1 MRIST
6 ALINQRA
13 LNGILN
19 QQARLSDLQ
28 LKIATGKRINVPS
41 DDPVGAAQIVRLT
54 ETIKSNEQFIRN
66 ANMAKSR
73 LNLEESVLAS
83 VENALQRVRELAL
96 QASNSHLS
104 NLDRKAIAV
113 EVRQRLDELLS
124 LANSQDA
131 NQKFLF
137 SGTQVNS
144 KPVTQT
150 SGGFVYNG
158 DQGQRSIQISSNLQV
173 TDGDSGSAVFF
184 DNITGNGIF
193 TVQDNPTNTGAGI
206 IDPGTVFDRS
216 ALVRETYT
224 ISFVTNSNANLGF
237 NVIGSSS
244 GQLIPPL
251 PADPVLNAP
260 DFVAGNAMRFNG
272 IETKIDALPVAG
284 DSFSVQPSVKQ
295 DLFTTVD
302 NLVSALETRTF
313 IASEKAQVQNQI
325 NRSIMDLDRA
335 FDNIIE
341 TRSSVGS
348 RLGIIDEKI
357 SINES
362 FILEITTTLSE
373 VQDLDLISAASEMQL
388 RVVTL
393 EAAQASYMLIQG
405 LSIFNFL

>member
-19 QQARLSDLQ
+19 QQAGLSDLQ

-41 DDPVGAAQIVRLT
+41 DDPIGAAQIVRLT
-54 ETIKSNEQFIRN
+54 ETIRTNEQFIRN
-66 ANMAKSR
+66 ADRAKSR
-73 LNLEESVLAS
+73 LVLEESVLAS
-83 VENALQRVRELAL
+83 VEIALQRMRELAL
-96 QASNSHLS
+96 QASNSPLS
-104 NLDRKAIAV
+104 NLDRQAIAI

-124 LANSQDA
+124 LANSRDA

-137 SGTQVNS
+137 AGSQVNTQ
-144 KPVTQT
+144 PVTQT

-173 TDGDSGSAVFF
+173 KDGDSGSVVFF
-184 DNITGNGIF
+184 DNITGNGTF
-193 TVQDNPTNTGAGI
+193 SVQDNLTNTGSGI

-224 ISFVTNSNANLGF
+224 ISFVTNSSANLAF
-237 NVIGSSS
+237 NVVGSVS

-272 IETKIDALPVAG
+272 IETKIDAAPVAG
-284 DSFSVQPSVKQ
+284 DSFTVQPSVKQ
-295 DLFTTVD
+295 DLFTSVA
-302 NLVSALETRTF
+302 NLASALETRTF
-313 IASEKAQVQNQI
+313 TASQRAQVQNQI

-341 TRSSVGS
+341 TRSRVGS
-348 RLGIIDEKI
+348 RLSIIDEKTA
-357 SINES
+357 SNES
-362 FILEITTTLSE
+362 FILEITSTLSE
-373 VQDLDLISAASEMQL
+373 VQDLDLISAASEMSV
-388 RVVTL
+388 RVGTL
-393 EAAQASYMLIQG
+393 EAAQASFVRIQG
-405 LSIFNFL
+405 LSLFNFL

>member
-19 QQARLSDLQ
+19 QQASLSDLQ

-41 DDPVGAAQIVRLT
+41 DDPIGAAQIVRLT
-54 ETIKSNEQFIRN
+54 ETIRTNEQFIRN
-66 ANMAKSR
+66 ADRAKSR
-73 LNLEESVLAS
+73 LVLEESVLAS
-83 VENALQRVRELAL
+83 VEIALQRMRELAL
-96 QASNSHLS
+96 QASNSPLS
-104 NLDRKAIAV
+104 NLDRQAIAI

-124 LANSQDA
+124 LANSRDA

-137 SGTQVNS
+137 AGSQVNTQ
-144 KPVTQT
+144 PVTQT

-173 TDGDSGSAVFF
+173 KDGDSGSVVFF
-184 DNITGNGIF
+184 DNITGNGTF
-193 TVQDNPTNTGAGI
+193 NVQDNLANTGSGI

-224 ISFVTNSNANLGF
+224 ISFVTNSSANLAF
-237 NVIGSSS
+237 NVVGSVS

-272 IETKIDALPVAG
+272 IETKIDAVPVAG
-284 DSFSVQPSVKQ
+284 DSFTVQPSVKQ
-295 DLFTTVD
+295 DLFTSVA
-302 NLVSALETRTF
+302 NLASALETRTF
-313 IASEKAQVQNQI
+313 TASQRAQVQNQI

-341 TRSSVGS
+341 TRSRVGS
-348 RLGIIDEKI
+348 RLSIIDEKTA
-357 SINES
+357 SNES
-362 FILEITTTLSE
+362 FILEITSTLSE
-373 VQDLDLISAASEMQL
+373 VQDLDLISAASEMSV
-388 RVVTL
+388 RVGTL
-393 EAAQASYMLIQG
+393 EAAQASFVRIQG
-405 LSIFNFL
+405 LSLFNFL

>member
-19 QQARLSDLQ
+19 QQVGLSDLQ

-41 DDPVGAAQIVRLT
+41 DDPIGAAQIVRLT
-54 ETIKSNEQFIRN
+54 ETIRTNEQFIRN
-66 ANMAKSR
+66 ADRAKSR
-73 LNLEESVLAS
+73 LVLEESVLAS
-83 VENALQRVRELAL
+83 VEIALQRMRELAL
-96 QASNSHLS
+96 QASNSPLS
-104 NLDRKAIAV
+104 NLDRQAIAI

-124 LANSQDA
+124 LANSRDA

-137 SGTQVNS
+137 AGSQVNTQ
-144 KPVTQT
+144 PVTQT

-173 TDGDSGSAVFF
+173 KDGDSGSVVFF
-184 DNITGNGIF
+184 DNITGNGTF
-193 TVQDNPTNTGAGI
+193 NVQDNLANTGSGI

-224 ISFVTNSNANLGF
+224 ISFVTNSSANLAF
-237 NVIGSSS
+237 NVVGSVS

-272 IETKIDALPVAG
+272 IETKIDAAPVAG
-284 DSFSVQPSVKQ
+284 DSFTVQPSVKQ
-295 DLFTTVD
+295 DLFTSVA
-302 NLVSALETRTF
+302 NLASALETRTF
-313 IASEKAQVQNQI
+313 TASQRAQVQNQI

-341 TRSSVGS
+341 TRSRVGS
-348 RLGIIDEKI
+348 RLSIIDEKTA
-357 SINES
+357 SNES
-362 FILEITTTLSE
+362 FILEITSTLSE
-373 VQDLDLISAASEMQL
+373 VQDLDLISAASEMSV
-388 RVVTL
+388 RVGTL
-393 EAAQASYMLIQG
+393 EAAQASFVRIQG
-405 LSIFNFL
+405 LSLFNFL

>member
-6 ALINQRA
+6 ALFNQRA

-19 QQARLSDLQ
+19 QQVGLSDLQ

-41 DDPVGAAQIVRLT
+41 DDPIGAAQIVRLT
-54 ETIKSNEQFIRN
+54 ETIRTNEQFIRN
-66 ANMAKSR
+66 ADRAKSR
-73 LNLEESVLAS
+73 LVLEESVLAS
-83 VENALQRVRELAL
+83 VEIALQRMRELAL
-96 QASNSHLS
+96 QASNSPLS
-104 NLDRKAIAV
+104 NLDRQAIAI

-124 LANSQDA
+124 LANSRDA

-137 SGTQVNS
+137 AGSQVNTQ
-144 KPVTQT
+144 PVTQT

-173 TDGDSGSAVFF
+173 KDGDSGSVVFF
-184 DNITGNGIF
+184 DNITGNGTF
-193 TVQDNPTNTGAGI
+193 NVQDNLANTGSGI

-224 ISFVTNSNANLGF
+224 ISFVTNSSANLAF
-237 NVIGSSS
+237 NVVGSVS

-272 IETKIDALPVAG
+272 IETKIDAAPVAG
-284 DSFSVQPSVKQ
+284 DSFTVQPSVKQ
-295 DLFTTVD
+295 DLFTSVV
-302 NLVSALETRTF
+302 NLASALETRTF
-313 IASEKAQVQNQI
+313 TASQRAQVQNQI

-341 TRSSVGS
+341 TRSRVGS
-348 RLGIIDEKI
+348 RLSIIDEKTA
-357 SINES
+357 SNES
-362 FILEITTTLSE
+362 FILEITSTLSE
-373 VQDLDLISAASEMQL
+373 VQDLDLISAASEMSV
-388 RVVTL
+388 RVGTL
-393 EAAQASYMLIQG
+393 EAAQASFVRIQG
-405 LSIFNFL
+405 LSLFNFL

>member
-19 QQARLSDLQ
+19 QQASLSDLQ

-41 DDPVGAAQIVRLT
+41 DDPIGAAQIVRLT
-54 ETIKSNEQFIRN
+54 ETIRTNEQFIRN
-66 ANMAKSR
+66 ADRAKSR
-73 LNLEESVLAS
+73 LVLEESVLAS
-83 VENALQRVRELAL
+83 VEIALQRMRELAL
-96 QASNSHLS
+96 QASNSPLS
-104 NLDRKAIAV
+104 NLDRQAIAI

-124 LANSQDA
+124 LANSRDA

-137 SGTQVNS
+137 AGSQVNTQ
-144 KPVTQT
+144 PVTQT

-173 TDGDSGSAVFF
+173 KDGDSGSVVFF
-184 DNITGNGIF
+184 DNITGNGTF
-193 TVQDNPTNTGAGI
+193 NVQDNLANTGSGI
-206 IDPGTVFDRS
+206 IDPGTVFDRG

-224 ISFVTNSNANLGF
+224 ISFVTNSSANLAF
-237 NVIGSSS
+237 NVVGSVS

-272 IETKIDALPVAG
+272 IETKIDAAPVAG
-284 DSFSVQPSVKQ
+284 DSFTVQPSVKQ
-295 DLFTTVD
+295 DLFTSVV
-302 NLVSALETRTF
+302 NLASALETRTF
-313 IASEKAQVQNQI
+313 TASQRAQVQNQI

-341 TRSSVGS
+341 TRSRVGS
-348 RLGIIDEKI
+348 RLSIIDEKTA
-357 SINES
+357 SNES
-362 FILEITTTLSE
+362 FILEITSTLSE
-373 VQDLDLISAASEMQL
+373 VQDLDLISAASEMSV
-388 RVVTL
+388 RVGTL
-393 EAAQASYMLIQG
+393 EAAQASFVRIQG
-405 LSIFNFL
+405 LSLFNFL